1 MEENTQ
7 NEFVVEKIKER
18 PLNKKKLLRRSLISA
33 GLAVLFGL
41 VASFTFLI
49 LEPVISNVL
58 NSGEEPE
65 VVTLP
70 EALTEKTPEEML
82 TENMLQE
89 TQATQLQETIE
100 NITLNDEDVRDI
112 VSNMEMSRENYEKI
126 YASMNDYA
134 DELKSSMVSIMAKS
148 SNVDWLDNIEVRK
161 NTTYGIIITENNG
174 TVYILADYSPF
185 EKTDIETLTVTF
197 ADKKS
202 ADGNLKMVNKKTGL
216 AVISVAASD
225 VGAKKEDRHYT
236 ISSLTGV
243 NSDELV
249 GTPVVVLG
257 SPMGVSD
264 SMDFGMITSVF
275 NEENRIDTCYKIL
288 QTNIF
293 GSDSAIGFVFN
304 LNGQLLGVITN
315 KKSGSDMK
323 GVITAYGITELKK
336 SIEKMMNGVE
346 LPYLGISGVDVSD
359 EAFSEYNVPYGAY
372 ITTVEMNSP
381 AMKAGI
387 RQGDIIKNIGLYN
400 VGSYSDYVNV
410 LLKMNVGQTINI
422 KLLRPVGE
430 EYKEM
435 DFSVEVGQAE

>member
-41 VASFTFLI
+41 VASFTFLV

-65 VVTLP
+65 PVTLP
-70 EALTEKTPEEML
+70 EALNEKTPEEML

-126 YASMNDYA
+126 YDSMNDYA
-134 DELKSSMVSIMAKS
+134 DELKDSMVTIMAKS
-148 SNVDWLDNIEVRK
+148 SNVDWLDNIEVKK
-161 NTTYGIIITENNG
+161 NTTYGIIITESNG

-185 EKTDIETLTVTF
+185 EKASIDTLTVTF

-202 ADGNLKMVNKKTGL
+202 ADGIIKMTNKKTGL
-216 AVISVAASD
+216 AVISVNAAD
-225 VGAKKEDRHYT
+225 IGAKKEDRHYT

-243 NSDELV
+243 NSEELV

-257 SPMGVSD
+257 SPMGVQD

-275 NEENRIDTCYKIL
+275 NEENRVDTCYKVL

-293 GSDSAIGFVFN
+293 GSESALGFVFN

-323 GVITAYGITELKK
+323 GVISAYGITELKK
-336 SIEKMMNGVE
+336 PIEKMMNGVE

-359 EAFSEYNVPYGAY
+359 EAFAEYNVPYGAY
-372 ITTVEMNSP
+372 ITNVEMNSP

-387 RQGDIIKNIGLYN
+387 RQGDIITNIGLYN

-422 KLLRPVGE
+422 KLLRPTGN

-435 DFSVEVGQAE
+435 DFSVVVGQAE